1 MNQFPTSAYK
11 PLLGAGLLAA
21 LAASLCCI
29 TPLLAVVGGL
39 GGVAS
44 SFSWL
49 EPFRPYLIVL
59 TVGVLGFAW
68 YQKLKPLPADDCG
81 CALDAKH
88 SLLQSK
94 GFLGVVTVLAALL
107 LAFPYYGAKLYPTA
121 TRPAPLITSG
131 AAPVWQTANCRIGGM
146 TCEACAKHVEHAV
159 QQLPGVRSVSVSY
172 DQGTAQV
179 RFDAAKSPAAQ
190 VAQAING
197 TGYQV
202 LATDQPPLLY
212 AHARTQSPATHL
224 RADVPGVW
232 PCASRT
238 DANRRL
244 PIFLRV
250 HKLPH
255 SA

>member
-1 MNQFPTSAYK
+1 M
-11 PLLGAGLLAA
+11 GAGLLAA

-68 YQKLKPLPADDCG
+68 YQKLRPRPADDCG
-81 CALDAKH
+81 CAVADKP

-94 GFLGVVTVLAALL
+94 GFLGGVSVLAAAL
-107 LAFPYYGAKLYPTA
+107 LAFPYYGALLYPTA
-121 TRPAPLITSG
+121 PGTTPVAANG
-131 AAPVWQTANCRIGGM
+131 AAPVWQTANYRIGGM

-159 QQLPGVRSVSVSY
+159 RQLPGVQAVTVSY
-172 DQGTAQV
+172 DRGTARV

-197 TGYQV
+197 TGYRV
-202 LATDQPPLLY
+202 L
-212 AHARTQSPATHL
+212 PANAP
-224 RADVPGVW
+224 R
-232 PCASRT
+232 
-238 DANRRL
+238 
-244 PIFLRV
+244 
-250 HKLPH
+250 
-255 SA
+255 

>member
-1 MNQFPTSAYK
+1 MNQSPSPADK
-11 PLLGAGLLAA
+11 PLVGAGLLAA

-68 YQKLKPLPADDCG
+68 YQKLKPRPADDCG
-81 CALDAKH
+81 CAVDAKP
-88 SLLQSK
+88 SLLHSK

-107 LAFPYYGAKLYPTA
+107 LAFPYYGARLYPTTAVPALAVA
-121 TRPAPLITSG
+121 TTG
-131 AAPVWQTANCRIGGM
+131 AAPVWQTANYRIGGM

-159 QQLPGVRSVSVSY
+159 QQLPGVQAVTVSY

-197 TGYQV
+197 TGY
-202 LATDQPPLLY
+202 
-212 AHARTQSPATHL
+212 HI
-224 RADVPGVW
+224 
-232 PCASRT
+232 
-238 DANRRL
+238 L
-244 PIFLRV
+244 PTNAPR
-250 HKLPH
+250 
-255 SA
+255 